1 MLVDTLIVCFLLL
14 LIIQIYLAFTTIEGF
29 EGEFK
34 EYDKNDPMF
43 LSKQNAANIDV
54 LKQRIDKM
62 LGLETS
68 VSKVNTRLDIIESQI
83 KDAKSQS
90 NADIAELSKPKQD
103 ISVSGLFNEKK

>member
-14 LIIQIYLAFTTIEGF
+14 LMIQIYLAFITLEGF
-29 EGEFK
+29 EGEYK

-62 LGLETS
+62 FGLESS
-68 VSKVNTRLDIIESQI
+68 VSKLNTRVDLIETHLKDSSQ
-83 KDAKSQS
+83 A
-90 NADIAELSKPKQD
+90 NADIAALSKPKED
-103 ISVSGLFNEKK
+103 ISVTGLFNEKK

>member
-1 MLVDTLIVCFLLL
+1 MLVDTLIVYFLLL

>member
-1 MLVDTLIVCFLLL
+1 M
-14 LIIQIYLAFTTIEGF
+14 IQHKSRCIRSALTR
-29 EGEFK
+29 K
-34 EYDKNDPMF
+34 
-43 LSKQNAANIDV
+43 
-54 LKQRIDKM
+54 KQRIDKM

-68 VSKVNTRLDIIESQI
+68 VSKVNTRMDLIESQI

>member
-1 MLVDTLIVCFLLL
+1 MLVDTLIICFLLL

-83 KDAKSQS
+83 KDAKTQS